1 MVESD
6 LRLIDP
12 ATFGLWGEQ
21 LSSLMLNFVKEE
33 VSLINMF
40 YLHVSN
46 FSYDDLCE
54 ESEFFGVIG
63 PCYSLVNVACRNLLC
78 DLP

>member
-1 MVESD
+1 
-6 LRLIDP
+6 
-12 ATFGLWGEQ
+12 
-21 LSSLMLNFVKEE
+21 MLNFVKEE